1 MLQVNNPV
9 FTAVEYE
16 SVFLAHFVFKF
27 YIRADQHVAIT
38 HLNSFSNAI

>member
-1 MLQVNNPV
+1 MLQVSNPV

-27 YIRADQHVAIT
+27 YIRADQHAAVGY
-38 HLNSFSNAI
+38 LNSFGNAI